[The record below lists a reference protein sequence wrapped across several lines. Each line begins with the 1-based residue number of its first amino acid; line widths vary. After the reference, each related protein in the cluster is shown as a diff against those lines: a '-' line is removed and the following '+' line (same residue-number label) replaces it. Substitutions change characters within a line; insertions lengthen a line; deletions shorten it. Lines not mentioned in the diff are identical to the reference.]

1 MPASIQPGRTDAEVE
16 EATRR
21 WLERAVLG
29 LELCPFA
36 RGPYEGGRVR
46 IAVSAA
52 SCADDLAG
60 DLERE
65 LKWLADSDPARL
77 ETTLLVHPGALV
89 DFLEYNDFLDVAD
102 ALLDVLDLA
111 GTIQVASFHPAYRF
125 ADVAA
130 DDPANCTNRSPFPTL
145 HLLRETSVE
154 RAVEACDDPDAIY
167 RRNIETLRRIGEAGW
182 RACIE
187 DCTEDRTEDRTR
199 DRIEDDQ

>member
-1 MPASIQPGRTDAEVE
+1 MPASIQPGPSDADVE
-16 EATRR
+16 RATRR

-52 SCADDLAG
+52 TGADELAG

-65 LKWLADSDPARL
+65 LKTLADSEPSRL

-111 GTIQVASFHPAYRF
+111 GTLQVASFHPDYRF

-145 HLLRETSVE
+145 HLLRESSVE

-182 RACIE
+182 RALIAAGDE
-187 DCTEDRTEDRTR
+187 EKE
-199 DRIEDDQ
+199 

>member
-1 MPASIQPGRTDAEVE
+1 MAASIQPGPSDADVE
-16 EATRR
+16 RATRR

-29 LELCPFA
+29 LDLCPFA

-52 SCADDLAG
+52 TDADELAG

-65 LKWLADSDPARL
+65 LKTLADREPSRL

-111 GTIQVASFHPAYRF
+111 GTLQVASFHPDYRF

-145 HLLRETSVE
+145 HLLRESSVE
-154 RAVEACDDPDAIY
+154 RAVEACDDPEAIY
-167 RRNIETLRRIGEAGW
+167 QRNIETLRRIGEAGW
-182 RACIE
+182 RALIADGVE
-187 DCTEDRTEDRTR
+187 DKDEE
-199 DRIEDDQ
+199 